1 MNPSVKQFSMDM
13 CGSLGRFTL
22 STGYVRMRT
31 KNCFTIVEVI
41 IGVDV
46 MYMYIQSALGPYRV
60 QHSEKD
66 TLYPRLSV
74 IK

>member
-1 MNPSVKQFSMDM
+1 MWVLRSIYIIN
-13 CGSLGRFTL
+13 RI
-22 STGYVRMRT
+22 RT
-31 KNCFTIVEVI
+31 YENEKLFHNCMYIEVI